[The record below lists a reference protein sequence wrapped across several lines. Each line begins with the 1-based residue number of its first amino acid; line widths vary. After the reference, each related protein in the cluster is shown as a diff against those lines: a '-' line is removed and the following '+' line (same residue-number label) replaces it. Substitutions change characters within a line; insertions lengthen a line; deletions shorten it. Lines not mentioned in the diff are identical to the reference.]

1 MPPDPDCFIVPDVGG
16 SMEGRYLWGLAG
28 LLSYLAAA
36 LLLAMAVTPMFD
48 ASGTDAIIPDIETAG
63 LLVISILLFG
73 LGGICLRRATLGTPT
88 GGGAGTRT
96 TRSTPQNDD
105 TQNDGEARICPECG
119 TANDPFYRYC
129 GVCASEL

>member
-1 MPPDPDCFIVPDVGG
+1 
-16 SMEGRYLWGLAG
+16 MEGRYLWGLAG

-36 LLLAMAVTPMFD
+36 LMLAMAVTPMFD
-48 ASGTDAIIPDIETAG
+48 ASGPEALIPDIETAG

-88 GGGAGTRT
+88 GGGSATHQQRQ
-96 TRSTPQNDD
+96 SHSSQNHP
-105 TQNDGEARICPECG
+105 TDGEARVCPECG

-129 GVCASEL
+129 GECAGQL